1 MKKGISIWS
10 FAEPDLRKCFE
21 LAKDAGFDGVE
32 VALDEKGPVSLESTK
47 EDILA
52 VKKMAREVGIE
63 LYSVAS
69 GLYWTY
75 NYTSE
80 NEENRNKAKEIT
92 KKQLQVASWLGCD
105 TILVVPGAV
114 NVAFEPG
121 SEIVDY
127 DVAYERALAAL
138 KELAPVA
145 EELKV
150 AIGVENVWNKFLL
163 SPLEMRDFIDA
174 VGSPYVGSYF
184 DVGNVLYCGYPEQW
198 IKILGSRIKKVHFKD
213 YRRNVGSLDGFVDLL
228 AGDVDYKGVKAALDK
243 IGYDNWT
250 TAEMLPPYAQYPET
264 ILYNTSNSMD
274 KILGR
279 K

>member
-10 FAEPDLRKCFE
+10 FAEPDLKKCFE

-32 VALDEKGPVSLESTK
+32 LALAEDGAVTLTSTK
-47 EDILA
+47 EDIQA
-52 VKKMAREVGIE
+52 IKEMAKEAGIE

-69 GLYWTY
+69 GLYWSY

-80 NEENRNKAKEIT
+80 NEENRQKAKEIT
-92 KKQLQVASWLGCD
+92 KKQLEIASWLGCD

-114 NVAFEPG
+114 NVAFEPQ
-121 SEIVDY
+121 SEIVEY
-127 DVAYERALAAL
+127 DVAYERALSAL

-145 EELKV
+145 ESLNV
-150 AIGVENVWNKFLL
+150 SIAIENVWNKFLL
-163 SPLEMRDFIDA
+163 SPLEMRDFIDKIN
-174 VGSPYVGSYF
+174 SPYVGSYF
-184 DVGNVLYCGYPEQW
+184 DVGNVLYCGYPQHW
-198 IKILGSRIKKVHFKD
+198 IKILGGRIKKVHFKD

-228 AGDVDYKGVKAALDK
+228 AGDVDYIDVKKSLDN
-243 IGYDNWT
+243 IGYDNWV

-274 KILGR
+274 KILGQ